1 MQKNRILFAP
11 IIFIL
16 IAFIIIGTKLGYP
29 YQRTWAFVVLTL
41 SWIPIAVSYYI
52 NRKFIRVNQ
61 IIIAKKT
68 KPFAPHLIV
77 ALILIVAIYV
87 ANILAPKYT
96 SQLTKMSNQELVQNI
111 QNDFQ
116 TYQELC
122 MAIDV
127 NIDMF
132 ETTGLLQKDV
142 TTLSVDEK
150 AQLKELWYQGLM
162 LFLECNVLKEKYS
175 GFYLIDYNEVSQLH
189 SDAFFLEYATYIAQ
203 YEACMKLYQMVNDN
217 EFMETFLNEKTEN
230 IPEKTFFAMK
240 QILFNPTVALR
251 TNAGSGYYQLVKQDI
266 SFDNV
271 TKLDFE
277 KRNKNF
283 FKIQLKNPQ
292 NFIDNPLDIL
302 EETATEAWLP
312 LQKEV
317 AVKMSY
323 IRTAK
328 RDYHINPEI
337 INQHQAILE
346 PGDIMFQRRNWH
358 MTNIGIPGFWPHTA
372 LYIGSLD
379 ELTSFFGED
388 KVKQLQKEYPEVC
401 KMLNSRDENSYPYS
415 VIEAI
420 RPGVVIQS
428 FQKSANCDYLAVV
441 RADFSKQQKFEIV
454 RNAFKHYQ
462 KPYDLN
468 FDFTT
473 DNELVCSELIYKAYA
488 PVNSEIFQTEINNG
502 RPLLPPNQ
510 MAKQVATNSIFKT
523 ILFIDSSEKEKK
535 AFNAPTENFTSTPY
549 RPKWDILQK

>member
-1 MQKNRILFAP
+1 MQKNRLLFTP

-16 IAFIIIGTKLGYP
+16 IAFVIIGTKLGYP
-29 YQRTWAFVVLTL
+29 YQRTWAFTILTL

-61 IIIAKKT
+61 KIIAKKT
-68 KPFAPHLIV
+68 KPFAPHFIV
-77 ALILIVAIYV
+77 ALILIAAIYV

-96 SQLTKMSNQELVQNI
+96 SQLTKMSNLELAQNI
-111 QNDFQ
+111 ENDYK

-122 MAIDV
+122 RAIDT

-132 ETTGLLQKDV
+132 ETTGLLQKNI
-142 TTLSVDEK
+142 TTLSVKEK

-175 GFYLIDYNEVSQLH
+175 GFYLIDYNEVPQLH
-189 SDAFFLEYATYIAQ
+189 SDAFFLAYATYIAQ
-203 YEACMKLYQMVNDN
+203 YEACMKLYQMVNNN
-217 EFMETFLNEKTEN
+217 EFMETFLNEKTEDM
-230 IPEKTFFAMK
+230 PEKTFFAMK
-240 QILFNPTVALR
+240 QILFNPTVTLR
-251 TNAGSGYYQLVKQDI
+251 TNAGSAYYQLVKKDI
-266 SFDNV
+266 SFDNE
-271 TKLDFE
+271 TKQNFE

-283 FKIQLKNPQ
+283 FKMQVQNPQ

-328 RDYHINPEI
+328 RDYLITPELVT
-337 INQHQAILE
+337 QYQSKLE

-372 LYIGSLD
+372 LYIGSMD
-379 ELTSFFGED
+379 ELKKFFGEN
-388 KVKQLQKEYPEVC
+388 KVKELQKQYPEIC
-401 KMLNSRDENSYPYS
+401 KVLKSKDENGYPFS

-428 FQKSANCDYLAVV
+428 LQKSANCDYLAVV
-441 RADFSKQQKFEIV
+441 RPDFTKEQKFEV
-454 RNAFKHYQ
+454 LRNAFKHYK
-462 KPYDLN
+462 KPYDMN

-473 DNELVCSELIYKAYA
+473 DNELVCSELIYKAYT
-488 PVNSEIFQTEINNG
+488 PINSDIFQTEINNG

-523 ILFIDSSEKEKK
+523 ILFIDTSEKENK